1 MRTRYLTYLP
11 ALALAWSIAG
21 CFMPS
26 TMAHKPRTFGEID
39 DKIVVDMKQEGLS
52 QSKPYYLN
60 EINTRVLRAFMA
72 TYWNATNPQWVK
84 YAEGFVVYF
93 KSDSIQHRVY
103 YDNTGGRQCTIRQ
116 YSEKNLPREIRHMV
130 KSVFYDYSIYLIDEV
145 TVDDKTSYV
154 IKIEDKTSLKEIK
167 IEDGEMEVT
176 HEFIKS
182 K

>member
-1 MRTRYLTYLP
+1 MR
-11 ALALAWSIAG
+11 
-21 CFMPS
+21 
-26 TMAHKPRTFGEID
+26 H
-39 DKIVVDMKQEGLS
+39 EGLS

-60 EINTRVLRAFMA
+60 EINTRVLRSFMV
-72 TYWNATNPQWVK
+72 TYWNATNPHWVK

-93 KSDSIQHRVY
+93 KSDSIQHKVF
-103 YDNTGGRQCTIRQ
+103 YDNRGTRQCTIRQ
-116 YSEKNLPREIRHMV
+116 YSEKDLPRDIRHMV
-130 KSVFYDYSIYLIDEV
+130 KSVYYDYSIYLIDEV

-154 IKIEDKTSLKEIK
+154 IKIEDKTSMKEIK

>member
-1 MRTRYLTYLP
+1 MR
-11 ALALAWSIAG
+11 
-21 CFMPS
+21 
-26 TMAHKPRTFGEID
+26 H
-39 DKIVVDMKQEGLS
+39 QGLS
-52 QSKPYYLN
+52 QSRPYYLN
-60 EINTRVLRAFMA
+60 EINTKVLRSFMS

-93 KSDSIQHRVY
+93 KSDSIKHRVY

-116 YSEKNLPREIRHMV
+116 YSEKDLPREIRHMV
-130 KSVFYDYSIYLIDEV
+130 KSVYYDYSIYLIDEV
-145 TVDDKTSYV
+145 TVDDKTSYI

-167 IEDGEMEVT
+167 IENGEMEVT